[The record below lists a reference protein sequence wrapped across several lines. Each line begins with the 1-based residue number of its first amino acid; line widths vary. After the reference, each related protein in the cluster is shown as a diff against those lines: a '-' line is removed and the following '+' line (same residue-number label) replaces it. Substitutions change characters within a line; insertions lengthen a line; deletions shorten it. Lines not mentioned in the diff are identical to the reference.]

1 MRFLRSSPLSWLSY
15 MTMKTEATKGHSCLK
30 ISENIEILVFR
41 LGSYFFPS
49 LEFGFRP
56 KSNSMS
62 LVNYSWKWIF
72 NQRNFLVK
80 KIRFFFLVWNIWSPF
95 VPNLKRVEDTFRD
108 EWAYFCSQYSST
120 YQNLEPNFQLSRRQ
134 NSSKNTRKCS
144 QFPIF
149 CYIIALDNW

>member
-1 MRFLRSSPLSWLSY
+1 
-15 MTMKTEATKGHSCLK
+15 MKTEATKGHSCLK
-30 ISENIEILVFR
+30 ISENIEILFG

-62 LVNYSWKWIF
+62 NSELQLKVNLQSKEF
-72 NQRNFLVK
+72 FRK
-80 KIRFFFLVWNIWSPF
+80 KKSDFFFVWNIWSPF

-144 QFPIF
+144 QFLIF